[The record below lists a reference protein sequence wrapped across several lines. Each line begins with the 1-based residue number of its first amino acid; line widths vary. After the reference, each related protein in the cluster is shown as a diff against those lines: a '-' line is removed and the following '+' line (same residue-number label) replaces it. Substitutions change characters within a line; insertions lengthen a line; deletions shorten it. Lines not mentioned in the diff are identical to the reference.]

1 MSAHEGSGAHADD
14 SVNPDDGLDIDTGVR
29 NWDRDDLITLIRE
42 CCGKIATRR
51 ANRYL
56 DLVESLGVTS
66 DYGTRKNRPKF
77 LASIPYEGDETL
89 LVADLWHT
97 GGLFFM
103 RSSFCHHRVFASEAA
118 QQTLLDT
125 WNTLQCEPLDLERNS
140 QKAGQLDSMTDAG
153 FDRLLAVITWTINS
167 MKAGTLL
174 DTP

>member
-1 MSAHEGSGAHADD
+1 MNSHEERHAEDKD
-14 SVNPDDGLDIDTGVR
+14 ATDAMDIDTGFR
-29 NWDRDDLITLIRE
+29 NWDRNDLVTLIHE
-42 CCGKIATRR
+42 CGGEIATTR

-56 DLVESLGVTS
+56 DLVESLGVVS
-66 DYGTRKNRPKF
+66 DYGTEKNRPKF
-77 LASIPYEGDETL
+77 LASLPYEGDESL

-103 RSSFCHHRVFASEAA
+103 KSSYCRHRVFVSSAA

-125 WNTLQCEPLDLERNS
+125 WNTLECDVLDLERNS

-167 MKAGTLL
+167 MKSETLL
-174 DTP
+174 ETP